1 MAKGRKRG
9 CPVNIRNW
17 LVEIQDK
24 SAVSETWIRIYGLTS
39 LSRTVDSDTED
50 GSQTTDIW
58 SEPYVTKR
66 NGNLSL
72 EGNPVVVE
80 STGERDPGQ
89 EMLTNYADLAGC
101 DGDATL
107 RVTDPYGH
115 SWIGD
120 YIVTSHESASDEN
133 DETESWDLEQ
143 VGEVEVQ
150 PYVHITSIALKDGST
165 ALDGALSLTVGGA
178 GKIIT
183 VDFTPATSSNKR
195 FRVTNSKRS
204 VCTVGSITE
213 NGFTVTPVAA
223 GTSTITVTT
232 AEGAKT
238 ATLTVTVA
246 AGT

>member
-17 LVEIQDK
+17 IVEIQDK
-24 SAVSETWIRIYGLTS
+24 SALSETWIRIYGLTK
-39 LSRTVDSDTED
+39 LTRGVDSDTED
-50 GSQTTDIW
+50 GSQPTDVW

-66 NGNLSL
+66 NGSATL
-72 EGNPVVVE
+72 EGKPVVVE
-80 STGERDPGQ
+80 STGVRDAGQ
-89 EMLTNYADLAGC
+89 EMLTEYADLAGC

-107 RVTDPYGH
+107 RFTDPYGH

-120 YIVTSHESASDEN
+120 YIVTSHEQSSDEN

-165 ALDGALSLTVGGA
+165 TLNGTLSLTLGGT

-204 VCTVGSITE
+204 VCTVGAITE
-213 NGFTVTPVAA
+213 TGFTITPVAA

-232 AEGAKT
+232 AEGGKT
-238 ATLTVTVA
+238 ATLAVTVA
-246 AGT
+246 ASE

>member
-50 GSQTTDIW
+50 SSQTTDIW

-66 NGNLSL
+66 NGSLSL

-89 EMLTNYADLAGC
+89 EMLTDYADLAGC

-195 FRVTNSKRS
+195 FRVTNSKHS

-238 ATLTVTVA
+238 ASLTVTVA